1 MKAENRP
8 VLSISLLTNGKKQEE
23 TIKCFKSLN
32 TIGNRISTEIVVV
45 DTGCPADFR
54 KTVEEYADKV
64 IEFEWCDDF
73 AKARNAGLKECI
85 GEWFMFVDD
94 DEWFEN
100 TDAIVRF
107 FNSGEYKNYGWGKY
121 LIKNY
126 LNSEGTESDDFWA
139 VRLSARTSELHF
151 EGMIH
156 EYMTPLLGEYKLIN
170 SFEHHYGYVFQNKA
184 DQYAKSVRNIK
195 PLLKMIEKDS
205 YGLLW
210 RVQLIQEYEVINNYE
225 ALAELCQS
233 TIDMFADVDA
243 PAVNQYRSDLYVGK
257 MIADNGMH
265 QYETTVDDFNDF
277 RKDKR
282 NNSLCNANLYFYV
295 TDAYME
301 RKDYR
306 YAATYCKKYLEIY
319 DSWKISG
326 DIEERLDKEAGLTTN
341 RIFTDRYKEVM
352 VARLISA
359 LVNNSDYDETVKY
372 IKRVDWDS
380 NISGYLG
387 PVCEAVTD
395 LFIKGK
401 MRSTFVDC
409 ANAMLASDESRN
421 FAIYYARKT
430 EKDEPED
437 FDKLIQVYGRTTG
450 CDDCFIL
457 YMKHRYY
464 DTLGDLKH
472 IDDISHNLFTS
483 VIDIF
488 NLDSSVWNIIIK
500 RDVDLGSIMDDIPF
514 GKWKLATD
522 SYFDE
527 HGKDE
532 RDKTELI
539 LDAVGKY
546 DGVKV
551 SYFFLKAEESN
562 IASADDPVTGAAKLK
577 EYSEDCL
584 NFYKEIYR
592 QELFEGDMTVL
603 PPQCRFAKKFTDILD
618 DHSAKPV
625 EIMQRL
631 EDCKDIYA
639 PFNPSLGEFIKI
651 YGEQTK
657 EKLLDKSDRI
667 KIKNATGK
675 VEQVLELMKQVVA
688 SYIKTGDKVLRA
700 GIDDQRR
707 QIDRL
712 LIESTENR
720 HYSFMDEL
728 QKKNLS
734 DTDWL
739 KETET
744 VLQLINITKDLTDD
758 VNYTAAIED
767 SLRDICNTHEFL
779 KRNYDYCYLHA
790 MHLKNYLYGCPTI
803 IVGSSHAMNG
813 ILESKLEGGTAENIN
828 FSISSQDIYDDFL
841 HVKMAVENGA
851 RPIKTCVINF
861 GYYMMYQDLSKSTT
875 MNYLIPSVYYKLFG
889 DEGLHHYTGSTEYD
903 LASGIDYDIEEFN
916 DKSFTQNAT
925 RLTDDFFRKQSTY
938 YGTVR
943 TRENISM
950 MGVNKIIWNTL
961 SDQQKD
967 NAAYKR
973 CADHNRLFEH
983 KKSHGENVRLINEMT
998 KYLTD
1003 RGIRTVYLIMPF
1015 TQKYNKYINPEYK
1028 QDIEQVLNDMPYPVE
1043 YLDMNDLKDT
1053 FTDEDF
1059 IDTDHLNIKG
1069 AEKATKL
1076 LRTFLQEQ
1084 NS

>member
-8 VLSISLLTNGKKQEE
+8 LLSISLLTNGKKQEE

-32 TIGNRISTEIVVV
+32 TIRNRISTEIVVV

-107 FNSGEYKNYGWGKY
+107 FNSGEYKKYGWGKY

-195 PLLKMIEKDS
+195 PLLKMIKKDS

-210 RVQLIQEYEVINNYE
+210 RVQLIQEYEIINNYE

-243 PAVNQYRSDLYVGK
+243 PAVNVYRSDLYVGK
-257 MIADNGMH
+257 MIADNGMY

-301 RKDYR
+301 QKDYR

-401 MRSTFVDC
+401 MRSTFVDY

-437 FDKLIQVYGRTTG
+437 FDKLIQVYGRTG
-450 CDDCFIL
+450 DCDDCFIL
-457 YMKHRYY
+457 YMKLRYY
-464 DTLGDLKH
+464 DS
-472 IDDISHNLFTS
+472 IDDVAHLKEMYYNLLNS
-483 VIDIF
+483 LLDIF
-488 NLDSSVWNIIIK
+488 NLDNSVWNIAEKRNIDLSSILKEISFERFKESTSSFLSEHSVDNADRVKKLLRIMSVDNDIRFMYFRLKVTEMGLISRYINEKPIK
-500 RDVDLGSIMDDIPF
+500 KKYIRPGYEEEDRKTIEEAKKKQEEKENKEKSKYGDICVDLEHYCNDCVSFYHKIYSQEWF
-514 GKWKLATD
+514 TGK
-522 SYFDE
+522 
-527 HGKDE
+527 
-532 RDKTELI
+532 
-539 LDAVGKY
+539 
-546 DGVKV
+546 
-551 SYFFLKAEESN
+551 
-562 IASADDPVTGAAKLK
+562 
-577 EYSEDCL
+577 
-584 NFYKEIYR
+584 
-592 QELFEGDMTVL
+592 MTVL
-603 PPQCRFAKKFTDILD
+603 PPQCRFAVRF
-618 DHSAKPV
+618 
-625 EIMQRL
+625 L
-631 EDCKDIYA
+631 EAIEPD
-639 PFNPSLGEFIKI
+639 NNIKS
-651 YGEQTK
+651 
-657 EKLLDKSDRI
+657 SDRI
-667 KIKNATGK
+667 K
-675 VEQVLELMKQVVA
+675 VLEKCVDIYTPFNQALGE
-688 SYIKTGDKVLRA
+688 YIK
-700 GIDDQRR
+700 
-707 QIDRL
+707 
-712 LIESTENR
+712 E
-720 HYSFMDEL
+720 
-728 QKKNLS
+728 
-734 DTDWL
+734 
-739 KETET
+739 
-744 VLQLINITKDLTDD
+744 
-758 VNYTAAIED
+758 
-767 SLRDICNTHEFL
+767 
-779 KRNYDYCYLHA
+779 
-790 MHLKNYLYGCPTI
+790 YG
-803 IVGSSHAMNG
+803 
-813 ILESKLEGGTAENIN
+813 E
-828 FSISSQDIYDDFL
+828 
-841 HVKMAVENGA
+841 
-851 RPIKTCVINF
+851 
-861 GYYMMYQDLSKSTT
+861 
-875 MNYLIPSVYYKLFG
+875 
-889 DEGLHHYTGSTEYD
+889 
-903 LASGIDYDIEEFN
+903 
-916 DKSFTQNAT
+916 
-925 RLTDDFFRKQSTY
+925 
-938 YGTVR
+938 
-943 TRENISM
+943 RE
-950 MGVNKIIWNTL
+950 K
-961 SDQQKD
+961 
-967 NAAYKR
+967 
-973 CADHNRLFEH
+973 
-983 KKSHGENVRLINEMT
+983 
-998 KYLTD
+998 
-1003 RGIRTVYLIMPF
+1003 
-1015 TQKYNKYINPEYK
+1015 
-1028 QDIEQVLNDMPYPVE
+1028 
-1043 YLDMNDLKDT
+1043 
-1053 FTDEDF
+1053 
-1059 IDTDHLNIKG
+1059 
-1069 AEKATKL
+1069 TKL
-1076 LRTFLQEQ
+1076 LQIQKNPELEKVYQMLDLLKQAIELQEKTGSEELQ
-1084 NS
+1084 AGIMQQRQLVENMLNNMFGEVSIYSDADNGDWILSVEKFLRKAGYI